1 MMVTRPGA
9 RAEGTAPAW
18 RRTLVGL
25 TIAGGAGHDPAMAD
39 RTGPLSGIKII
50 ELAGIGPAPYTCMM
64 LADAGAQVLRLERAA
79 PGAVERAGEL
89 KDAGAGP
96 YWDLL
101 NRSRPS
107 VGIDLKNPDA
117 VELVLGLVEEADGLI
132 EGFRPGVAERLGVG
146 PEACFGRNRRLV
158 YGRMEGGGQEGAM
171 APRAGHDIDYTA
183 IGGALWSLGRAD
195 AAPVPPLNLVGDFGG
210 GGMLLAFG
218 MVAALLEAAR
228 SGEGQVVDAAM
239 VDGAA
244 SLMTMIHAFR
254 AHNLW
259 NDERGSNMLDTGAP
273 FYEVY
278 ETADGKWMAV
288 GGIESQFYASLLDG
302 LSLAGGASLPHQM
315 SREEWPAMKERFAA
329 IFRSKTRDE
338 WTAIF
343 DGTDA
348 CVAPVLSPWEA
359 HEHPHNIARSTYIEV
374 DGAVQPAPAPRFS
387 RTPSA
392 VSKPPSPPGADTVS
406 GLVEWGVD
414 ESVVAKLRD
423 SGALS

>member
-1 MMVTRPGA
+1 MVERV
-9 RAEGTAPAW
+9 RS
-18 RRTLVGL
+18 
-25 TIAGGAGHDPAMAD
+25 
-39 RTGPLSGIKII
+39 GPLSGIKII

-64 LADAGAQVLRLERAA
+64 LADAGAQVLRLERAPA
-79 PGAVERAGEL
+79 GAVEAGE
-89 KDAGAGP
+89 AFAESGAGS

-107 VGIDLKNPDA
+107 VGLDLKNPDA
-117 VELVLGLVEEADGLI
+117 VELVLGLVEQADGLI

-146 PEACFGRNRRLV
+146 PEDCFARNKRLV
-158 YGRMEGGGQEGAM
+158 YGRMTGWGQDGPM
-171 APRAGHDIDYTA
+171 ASMAGHDIDYIA

-195 AAPVPPLNLVGDFGG
+195 SAPVPPLNLVGDFGG

-218 MVAALLEAAR
+218 MVAGLLEAAR

-244 SLMTMIHAFR
+244 SLMTMIHAFHR
-254 AHNLW
+254 HGLW
-259 NDERGSNMLDTGAP
+259 NDDRGSNMLDTGAP

-288 GGIESQFYASLLDG
+288 GGIEAQFYAELVKG
-302 LSLAGGASLPHQM
+302 LGLEGDASLPHQM
-315 SREEWPAMKERFAA
+315 ARDDWPAMKTRFTE
-329 IFRSKTRDE
+329 IFKSKTREE
-338 WTAIF
+338 WTEIF

-359 HEHPHNIARSTYIEV
+359 HLHPHNVARSTFVEV
-374 DGAVQPAPAPRFS
+374 EGAVQPAPAPRFS

-392 VSKPPSPPGADTVS
+392 ISSPPSPPGADTVS
-406 GLVEWGVD
+406 GLVEWGVSED
-414 ESVVAKLRD
+414 AVAKLRA